1 MDIDNDDLGPGGG
14 GAENITDQL
23 SMFYSEIEG
32 TPEPDTLEPEEDEE
46 AGEEDS
52 LPDDAS
58 STSQCSAPNSPPPA
72 SPSVSQPKKRKKV
85 KIKTFSVFHR
95 LLLDPCEKVCRG
107 KKYLN

>member
-1 MDIDNDDLGPGGG
+1 MDIDTDDLGPGGG

-32 TPEPDTLEPEEDEE
+32 TPEPDTLEPEEEE

-85 KIKTFSVFHR
+85 KIITF
-95 LLLDPCEKVCRG
+95 
-107 KKYLN
+107 

>member
-1 MDIDNDDLGPGGG
+1 MDIDTDDLGPGGG

-32 TPEPDTLEPEEDEE
+32 TPEPDTLEPEEEE

-72 SPSVSQPKKRKKV
+72 SPSVSQQKKRKKV
-85 KIKTFSVFHR
+85 KIKTF
-95 LLLDPCEKVCRG
+95 
-107 KKYLN
+107 

>member
-32 TPEPDTLEPEEDEE
+32 TPEPDTLEPEEEEE

-95 LLLDPCEKVCRG
+95 LLLDLCEKVCRG
-107 KKYLN
+107 IK